1 MPHSFGYKARTR
13 DMFARAFRKQGS
25 YELSK
30 YFIEYK
36 VGDIVDIKGD
46 GSVQKGMPHKFYHGR
61 TGIVF
66 NVTKSGVGVEVNKLV
81 NGRILK
87 KRICIRVEHC
97 RPSRSR
103 EDFLS
108 RVKSN
113 ESLKRKAK
121 ETGGEF
127 EFCGARR
134 ATEGVRRGG
143 AGRRPETGGVGGR
156 ARQLDVGSGVVMW
169 VCVCCVRSNQRQ
181 QLFGVTGVRV
191 YGWGLL

>member
-121 ETGGEF
+121 ETGVPVSQDLIARTPGNPKAGKIVKPTADVLTVEPLPYEF
-127 EFCGARR
+127 L
-134 ATEGVRRGG
+134 V
-143 AGRRPETGGVGGR
+143 
-156 ARQLDVGSGVVMW
+156 
-169 VCVCCVRSNQRQ
+169 
-181 QLFGVTGVRV
+181 
-191 YGWGLL
+191 

>member
-13 DMFARAFRKQGS
+13 DMFARAFKKQGHH
-25 YELSK
+25 ELSK
-30 YFIEYK
+30 YFIQYK

-66 NVTKSGVGVEVNKLV
+66 NVTKSGLGVEVNKLV

-87 KRICIRVEHC
+87 KRICIRLEHC

-103 EDFLS
+103 EDFLR

-113 ESLKRKAK
+113 ETLKREAK
-121 ETGGEF
+121 K
-127 EFCGARR
+127 
-134 ATEGVRRGG
+134 
-143 AGRRPETGGVGGR
+143 
-156 ARQLDVGSGVVMW
+156 
-169 VCVCCVRSNQRQ
+169 
-181 QLFGVTGVRV
+181 TGVAVAQNKISREPV
-191 YGWGLL
+191 QPKAGMIVKASRTVQTVEPLPYEFMV